1 MPVLIERKYTDRDF
15 ALLRG
20 LFESRLM
27 TRQHISA
34 IFFNGRDRMTKK
46 RVQKLAS
53 LGLIGARPRRPEQ
66 PKLHFLTKNGYDL
79 LRDSGKLADYP
90 RIDYPRFKRRIDVSD
105 QTKAHELAVMD
116 VKAAFYRAAK
126 NHPGVNIAE
135 FSTWPRLYRFRV
147 RMPSG
152 KMAWLSPD
160 AFIRVHEKAADA
172 SVHESLFYAEID
184 RSTEPL
190 SIIRNKAIGYRD
202 HFQSGG
208 MAVKFGAPRE
218 HYKQFAF
225 RVLWVFRN
233 SERRNNVAQAFFTHH
248 PPITT
253 QAWMT
258 TMKELITDPFDR
270 LWTRPI
276 DLREAMTDSSLA
288 ADLQPGHTPY
298 RRDTVREELIERTI
312 HTHSILDNGEK

>member
-1 MPVLIERKYTDRDF
+1 MPVLTERKYTERDY
-15 ALLRG
+15 ALMRG

-27 TRQHISA
+27 TRQHLSG
-34 IFFNGRDRMTKK
+34 IFFSGRDRMTKK

-53 LGLIGARPRRPEQ
+53 LGLIGSRPRRPEE
-66 PKLHFLTKNGYDL
+66 PKLHFLTKKGYDL
-79 LRDSGKLADYP
+79 LHDSGRLADYP
-90 RIDYPRFKRRIDVSD
+90 KIDYPRFKRRIDVSD

-116 VKAAFYRAAK
+116 VKAAFYRATKSHA
-126 NHPGVNIAE
+126 GVDIAE

-160 AFIRVHEKAADA
+160 AFIRVHEKASDG

-190 SIIRNKAIGYRD
+190 RILRNKAAGYLD

-225 RVLWVFRN
+225 RVLWIFRN
-233 SERRNNVAQAFFTHH
+233 AERRNNTAQSFLTHH

-258 TMKELITDPFDR
+258 TMKDVLSDPFEAI
-270 LWTRPI
+270 WTRPI
-276 DLREAMTDSSLA
+276 DLRVAMVDSSFIA
-288 ADLQPGHTPY
+288 GSSADGPAY
-298 RRDTVREELIERTI
+298 RRDMAKENLIERAIHAHTI
-312 HTHSILDNGEK
+312 LGNA